1 MGYVICYFLIGL
13 LLVIVKSPIRDLVDE
28 AMRKLKV
35 NYLIDGG
42 CDVPIIKSI
51 LFRICISTFLILI
64 YPCMLYVALKE
75 KNENQKIIQADSCKK
90 PESHI
95 SWLQNKISI
104 QDAEAKHLVLLDG
117 RVIPFG
123 HVYNQW
129 KTLLSNMRDGDELHE
144 FCSSDESWEF
154 LAGREG
160 IALVRNGEIITDI
173 VTKMN

>member
-28 AMRKLKV
+28 AMRKLQV

-42 CDVPIIKSI
+42 CDVPIKKSI

-75 KNENQKIIQADSCKK
+75 KNENQKIIQADSCKE

-104 QDAEAKHLVLLDG
+104 QDAEAKHMVNIDD
-117 RVIPFG
+117 RNIPFG
-123 HVYNQW
+123 TIHNQW
-129 KTLLSNMRDGDELHE
+129 KALLSNMRDSDELHE
-144 FCSSDESWEF
+144 FCSSDESWKC
-154 LAGREG
+154 LAGRKG
-160 IALVRNGEIITDI
+160 IALVRNSEIITDI
-173 VTKMN
+173 ITEMN

>member
-1 MGYVICYFLIGL
+1 MSYFIFYLLIGL
-13 LLVIVKSPIRDLVDE
+13 LLVIVKSPIRNLVDE
-28 AMRKLKV
+28 AMGKLKV
-35 NYLIDGG
+35 NYLINNG

-51 LFRICISTFLILI
+51 FFQTLVSVSLILI
-64 YPCMLYVALKE
+64 YPCMLYVELKGKYE
-75 KNENQKIIQADSCKK
+75 MKKIIQKDSCKE

-104 QDAEAKHLVLLDG
+104 QDAEAKNMADIDG
-117 RVIPFG
+117 CDIPFG
-123 HVYNQW
+123 YVYNQW
-129 KTLLSNMRDGDELHE
+129 KTLLSKMRDGDELHE
-144 FCSSDESWEF
+144 FCSSDESWDF